1 MMRALI
7 LALLVTFAGPASAQ
21 VTDKAVLQSQIESGS
36 DLSSRA
42 SRVLFKARA
51 RQDDGEYAEAAAS
64 LESWLGDSSHTD
76 HHLLRFQL
84 AASYLGLE
92 QAEKAVAALELA
104 VQLEPKFARAWLRL
118 GEAAYALESFGTA
131 GDAFSNAYDL
141 SPEQNPT
148 ILYYAGVCLL
158 SDNQAVRSL
167 ELLMQL
173 IDENATVATR
183 DWYQALIAA
192 AVDAKAPEKAEPYLV
207 RLVDS
212 DPSDPANWRL
222 AYQFHAGQAD
232 YEKAASDLTIA
243 SYLEDLNAKELGQL
257 GDLYAFINVPL
268 QAARYYERALQLK
281 PEPMASDYRR
291 LASAWMGAFEWDAA
305 RVILDTGLAVVPTT
319 KLWALKGDLEYSVA
333 DYAASLVAFEAS
345 VNSDQGF
352 GRGHLMMGYCAL
364 ELGDEKAAR
373 EYLNR
378 AAAFSDHS
386 KSATSLLAQLD
397 AR

>member
-1 MMRALI
+1 MIRALI
-7 LALLVTFAGPASAQ
+7 LAVLVACAWPASAQ
-21 VTDKAVLQSQIESGS
+21 VADKAALQTQIESGS

-42 SRVLFKARA
+42 RRVLFKART
-51 RQDDGEYAEAAAS
+51 RQDNAEYTEAAAS
-64 LESWLGDSSHTD
+64 LESWLEDSSHTD

-84 AASYLGLE
+84 ALSYLGLE
-92 QAEKAVAALELA
+92 QQEKAVAALELA
-104 VQLEPKFARAWLRL
+104 VKIEPKFARAWLRL
-118 GEAAYALESFGTA
+118 GEAAYALKNYGTA
-131 GDAFSNAYDL
+131 GDAFAKAYDL

-158 SDNQAVRSL
+158 SDNQAVRAL
-167 ELLMQL
+167 DLLTQL
-173 IDENATVATR
+173 IDENAAVATR

-192 AVDAKAPEKAEPYLV
+192 AVEAKAPEKAEPYIV
-207 RLVDS
+207 RLIDA
-212 DPSDPANWRL
+212 DPSDPAGWRL

-232 YEKAASDLTIA
+232 YEKAASELTIA
-243 SYLEDLNAKELGQL
+243 SYLEDLSAKELGQL

-281 PEPMASDYRR
+281 PEPVASDYRR

-305 RVILDTGLAVVPTT
+305 RGALDIGLAAVPTT

-345 VNSDQGF
+345 VKSDQDF

-373 EYLNR
+373 EYLIR
-378 AAAFSDHS
+378 AAAFSDQS
-386 KSATSLLAQLD
+386 KSANSLLAQLD